1 MACTVNSP
9 LKKSPLTVCILHH
22 TFKNPRRKGTM
33 SKFFVSI
40 ILLFISCATGQN
52 AGLKFD
58 FQYEVQFQETG
69 AVEAW
74 IPLPQSGQF
83 QTIKNLAVDYT
94 QPYRFET
101 DSIYG
106 NLFLHIP
113 PHKVTRPETL
123 SIRFSVLRQEARVVP
138 VQIGEADHNLFLQSF
153 EKVPID
159 EQFVQIADSVTSLN
173 GQTGRRLY
181 NYILDHMEYDKTGI
195 GWGEGDARY
204 ACDIGKGNCTDY
216 HSYYNALMRTK
227 GIPARF
233 SIGFP
238 IPEGSAGVVNG
249 YHCWAEF
256 YEEGKGWVPVDISE
270 ADKHPEKED
279 YFFGHLDERRVKF
292 TVGRD
297 IPLPGG
303 TAEDIVNFSIYPYV
317 KLDGV
322 PSLGYTKNFHFNV
335 VETD

>member
-1 MACTVNSP
+1 MIKISQ
-9 LKKSPLTVCILHH
+9 
-22 TFKNPRRKGTM
+22 F
-33 SKFFVSI
+33 I
-40 ILLFISCATGQN
+40 IPVGLLFISCATKQID
-52 AGLKFD
+52 GLKFD
-58 FQYEVQFQETG
+58 FQYEVHFREAGT
-69 AVEAW
+69 VEAW

-83 QTIKNLAVDYT
+83 QTIEKRTVDFA

-101 DSIYG
+101 DSVYG

-113 PHKVTRPETL
+113 PHKVTGPETL
-123 SIRFSVLRQEARVVP
+123 IIRFSVWRQEAQVVP
-138 VQIGEADHNLFLQSF
+138 VQIEAADHSLFLQSF
-153 EKVPID
+153 DKVPLD
-159 EQFVQIADSVTSLN
+159 DQFVQIADSVTPQN
-173 GQTGRRLY
+173 GQAGRRLY

-195 GWGEGDARY
+195 GWGQGDARY

-216 HSYYNALMRTK
+216 HSYFNALMRTK

-256 YEEGKGWVPVDISE
+256 YQEGQGWVPVDISE

-279 YFFGHLDERRVKF
+279 YFFGHLDARRVKF

-303 TAEDIVNFSIYPYV
+303 SAGDVVNFSVYPHV
-317 KLDGV
+317 KVNGV
-322 PSLGYTKNFHFNV
+322 PSLGYAKDFQFKV